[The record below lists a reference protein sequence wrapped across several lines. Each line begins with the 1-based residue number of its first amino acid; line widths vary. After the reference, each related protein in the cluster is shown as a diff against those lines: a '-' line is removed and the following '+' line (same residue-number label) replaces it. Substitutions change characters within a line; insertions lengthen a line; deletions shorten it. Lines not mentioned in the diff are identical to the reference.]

1 LGVSSDGLRSLGS
14 VAQSELGRTEV
25 VGVEQWAEIRRLHF
39 VKGLS
44 RREIRRRTGLHRDTI
59 GRAISSSEP
68 PRYRRAP
75 AGSKLDPFKEE
86 IHRLLK
92 GDPKLPGVRVRE
104 LLEPLGCT
112 VSKTVV
118 DDYLREV
125 RPLFAP
131 PPRTFQRTVYRPGE
145 ICQFDVWQPRHEVAV
160 GHGQTR
166 RGWVV
171 VACLGYSRA
180 GAGVLIFSRET
191 EDLLAGVAGCLERLG
206 GLPQTLVWDRQAG
219 IHSHGGRPTDA
230 FAAFCGQLRVDW
242 HFCEPADPQAKGAVE
257 RLQGYAETNFEPGRR
272 FANELD
278 FQDQLDGWFGKVN
291 ARTHKTLRAR
301 PVDRLADEL
310 EVMAALPA
318 RMPDCARRWTLRVPP
333 DPHLRIDT
341 NDYSLD
347 PALVGRRVEVTCDQ
361 RTVTAVAL
369 DTGELACRH
378 ARVFARHRTI
388 TALEHAR
395 ALKAGRRDV
404 SAETP
409 VEVRPLARYDALI
422 A

>member
-1 LGVSSDGLRSLGS
+1 
-14 VAQSELGRTEV
+14 V
-25 VGVEQWAEIRRLHF
+25 VGVEQWAELRREHF
-39 VKGLS
+39 VGGRSIKELARSTGLS
-44 RREIRRRTGLHRDTI
+44 RNTIRRALRSDR
-59 GRAISSSEP
+59 P
-68 PRYRRAP
+68 PSYRRAP
-75 AGSKLDPFKEE
+75 QASVLEPFKDE
-86 IHRLLK
+86 IHRLLRK
-92 GDPKLPGVRVRE
+92 DPKLTGVRVRE
-104 LLEPLGCT
+104 LLAPLGCT
-112 VSKTVV
+112 AGKTVV

-145 ICQFDVWQPRHEVAV
+145 IVQFDVWQPREEVPV

-180 GAGVLIFSRET
+180 GAGVLVFSAQT
-191 EDLLAGVAGCLERLG
+191 EDLLAGIAGCLERLG
-206 GLPQTLVWDRQAG
+206 GLPRTLVWDRQAG
-219 IHSHGGRPTDA
+219 IHGHGGRPSEA
-230 FAAFCGQLRVDW
+230 FAAFCGQLKVGWR
-242 HFCEPADPQAKGAVE
+242 FCQPADPQAKGAVE
-257 RLQGYAETNFEPGRR
+257 RLQGYAETNFEPGRM

-278 FQDQLDGWFGKVN
+278 FQEQLDAWFARVN
-291 ARTHKTLRAR
+291 ARIHKTLKLR
-301 PVDRLADEL
+301 PIDRLAEEL
-310 EVMAALPA
+310 RAMVALPEH
-318 RMPDCARRWTLRVPP
+318 MPDTARRWVVRVPP
-333 DPHLRIDT
+333 DPHLRFDT

-347 PALVGRRVEVTCDQ
+347 PALVGRRVEVIVDQ

-378 ARVFARHRTI
+378 TRVFARHRTV

-395 ALKAGRRDV
+395 ALKAGRGV
-404 SAETP
+404 PAETP